1 MTMSRFG
8 SVRHAKNGISH
19 ELFGNFHE
27 SEAFRLKIHLKA
39 HLEDRLLVW
48 LKAQLKAQL
57 KTQLYAHLPIHIL
70 QTSNNL
76 NQIPAFSGIPRK
88 AAVAFAIAFEMFRI
102 ETILESLKIDGFKG
116 SNSRTPSTGP
126 DGRGVQ
132 KSIRIPNYPRFF
144 FKEVLCQRFEFR
156 TQKAIL

>member
-57 KTQLYAHLPIHIL
+57 YAHLPIHIL
-70 QTSNNL
+70 QTSNSC
-76 NQIPAFSGIPRK
+76 ISGIPRK
-88 AAVAFAIAFEMFRI
+88 AAVAFVIAFEMFRI
-102 ETILESLKIDGFKG
+102 ETIFESLKIDGFKC
-116 SNSRTPSTGP
+116 SNSVNWARRPWRSKI
-126 DGRGVQ
+126 D
-132 KSIRIPNYPRFF
+132 PNS
-144 FKEVLCQRFEFR
+144 
-156 TQKAIL
+156 